1 MLQMKKSKLHWY
13 RWRDQSYSAAD
24 EEIEAIV
31 LQKKRSVLSIVEE
44 ISDADCETSAV
55 DKEIGTPLSVA
66 DEENSAADKEIGTP
80 FSVADEENSAVDK
93 EIGTPFSVAD
103 EENSAA
109 DKEIGVADEDVTVSD
124 EEIGAD
130 THTKR
135 SLLQT

>member
-44 ISDADCETSAV
+44 ISDADCETSA
-55 DKEIGTPLSVA
+55 L
-66 DEENSAADKEIGTP
+66 DKEIGTP

-93 EIGTPFSVAD
+93 EIG
-103 EENSAA
+103 
-109 DKEIGVADEDVTVSD
+109 VADEDVIVSD

-130 THTKR
+130 THTKI